1 MSDPAAGARP
11 RRAVEPTTTIAFA
24 VLFGSSLWF
33 SANGVADGLARAWG
47 VTAADIG
54 LLTSAVQ
61 FGFIIGTAALAFTGA
76 ADRYSA
82 SRIFAASAVLG
93 AVFNA
98 AFAYGAESLSGAI
111 VLRFLVGICIAG
123 IYPIGMKLAVRW
135 APDRAATAI
144 SLLVGMLV
152 LGTALPHGLR
162 WVGADLDWRLV
173 MSAASILALV
183 AGWMVWRLG
192 DGPDPA
198 IAATA
203 TAPTPGRRAGALSVF
218 RLPRF
223 RASAFGYFGHMWE
236 LYAFWT
242 LVPMLIQASTL
253 GQDGSAAETSALAF
267 LTIAV
272 GMFGCIWGGMLSRR
286 IGGARVA
293 ALALAVSGVCCVG
306 FGLWGEGLPPALA
319 LVLLLA
325 WGLTVV
331 ADSPQFSALAAQ
343 NCPPDAVGGALAV
356 QNCIGFMITLLAIW
370 IATALVETWGTAV
383 ALLLAPGPLL
393 GLIGS
398 RLLWLERAKPVQS

>member
-1 MSDPAAGARP
+1 MSNPAAGT
-11 RRAVEPTTTIAFA
+11 RRIAQPTTTIALA

-33 SANGVADGLARAWG
+33 SANGVADGLARAWD

-61 FGFIIGTAALAFTGA
+61 FGFIIGAAALAFTGA

-82 SRIFAASAVLG
+82 SRIFAVSAVLG
-93 AVFNA
+93 AIFNG
-98 AFAYGAESLSGAI
+98 AFAYGAESLPSAI
-111 VLRFLVGICIAG
+111 FLRFLVGVCIAG

-135 APDRAATAI
+135 APDRAGTAI

-162 WVGADLDWRLV
+162 WLGADLDWRLV
-173 MSAASILALV
+173 MSTASILALV
-183 AGWMVWRLG
+183 ASWLIWRLG

-198 IAATA
+198 VPPTAATQ
-203 TAPTPGRRAGALSVF
+203 GRRAGALSVF

-253 GQDGSAAETSALAF
+253 GSAASEASAAEVSALAF

-272 GMFGCIWGGMLSRR
+272 GLFGCIWGGALSRR

-293 ALALAVSGVCCVG
+293 ALALAVSGACCVG
-306 FGLWGEGLPPALA
+306 FGLWGEGMPPALA
-319 LVLLLA
+319 LAVLLA

-343 NCPPDAVGGALAV
+343 NCPPEAVGGALAV
-356 QNCIGFMITLLAIW
+356 QNCIGFTITLLAIW

-398 RLLWLERAKPVQS
+398 RLLWLERVKHVQS